1 MVDLRE
7 LELTERQQAIASSLI
22 RRTPYKVI
30 AADLGIAESTVN
42 DHIRALRRK
51 FDANST
57 RELVEALLDADLT
70 KTLPPQFGGET
81 KNRVE
86 RFQKV
91 EDLSAR
97 NDEYLLADSA
107 GGFFE
112 SECVWPNEPLVVPE
126 ELDGPDAILHR
137 LQAIGKT
144 IALILATL
152 VLAVAAL
159 NGING
164 LVLDS
169 QTASATN

>member
-7 LELTERQQAIASSLI
+7 LELTERQRAVAKSLV

-57 RELVEALLDADLT
+57 RELVETLLDTDLAGT
-70 KTLPPQFGGET
+70 GYPQFGGET

-86 RFQKV
+86 RFGV
-91 EDLSAR
+91 FGEFPAR

-107 GGFFE
+107 SVFTDAA
-112 SECVWPNEPLVVPE
+112 SIWPSEPLVVPE
-126 ELDGPDAILHR
+126 ELDGPDAIWPR
-137 LQAIGKT
+137 LQAIVKT
-144 IALILATL
+144 ISLILIVV
-152 VLAVAAL
+152 VLTVAAL
-159 NGING
+159 NGINS
-164 LVLDS
+164 LVL
-169 QTASATN
+169 QN